1 MTRCT
6 ATCPQGWTRRRL
18 ADARRRPSRRRW
30 TAPPAPRCAVQVEAM
45 VGFHDAGV
53 PTIDY
58 GNNIRQM
65 ALEEGFDRAF
75 AFPGF
80 VPAYIR
86 PLFCRG
92 IGPFRWAALSGDP
105 EDIARTDAKVKELI
119 PDDPHLHN
127 WLDMA
132 RERIA
137 FQGLPARI
145 CWVGLGERHRLGLAF
160 NEMVRTGE
168 LKAPIVIGR
177 DHLDSGSV
185 ASPEPRDRGDAGRLG
200 RRLRL
205 AAPQRAPQLR
215 LRRHLG
221 QPAPRR
227 RRRHGLLPARRH
239 GDLLRRHARGAT
251 PASPACSG
259 TTRRPGSCATPTPAT
274 RSRSTAPASTACGCP
289 PSSATDMRHLPAAG
303 YRAMPWKNGGGIT
316 REAAVFPETGDFLW
330 RLSLATV
337 AADGPFSAFP
347 GVDRTLTVLEG
358 PGIELA
364 VAGMAPARLGPR
376 APFAFPGDVAASAR
390 LLGGAVTDFNVMTR
404 RDRLAHRVEARRA
417 DAPETLGSRR
427 RLGHS
432 RPRPAR
438 RRGVAPRPPRPRA
451 LPPRRARR
459 APRPGRGLPSR
470 QLRGPD
476 MTLLWA
482 ETALTPAGWQQAVRV
497 EIAADGRIAAVT
509 PGAPAEGERHAILL
523 PAPTNLHS
531 HAFQRAMAGLTERR
545 GPDPRDS
552 FWTWRAL
559 MYRFLDQLTPDDV
572 EAIAAF
578 VQMEMLEAGYAAVA
592 EFHYLHHAP
601 GGAPYADPA
610 EMSARIAAAAA
621 ATGIGLTL
629 LPVLYQWGGCDR
641 RPLAAGPGP
650 LRLNPR
656 RLRRPARPRRRGAGA
671 AARPTP
677 SSASPRIRSAPWTPR
692 ASPRS
697 CRWPPAAPSTS
708 TPPSRWPR
716 SRRSLA
722 HRGARPVE
730 WLLANAP
737 VDRRWC
743 LIHATQM
750 LPAETAG
757 LAASG
762 AVAGLCPITESS
774 LGDGIFDGAAY
785 LGAGGAFGVG
795 SDSNIRISLSEE
807 LRTLEYSQR
816 LRDRARAVLA
826 RPDASTG
833 RVALRGRRRRRRAGR
848 RPRRRRHRPRPLG
861 RPRRP
866 RRRRPRA
873 RRRAGRH
880 HPRQLRLRRR
890 RPAGPRRL
898 VGRPPRGHRRP
909 PSWPRRDRPALPR
922 RAGPPG
928 DRPLTA
934 WQSIRDEVLRR
945 VRDGTWK
952 PGAPIPNEADL
963 AREFGCARATV
974 NRALRDLAEAGVL
987 ERRRRAGTR
996 VAAAP
1001 GGRARLAIP
1010 LIHRDVA
1017 ERGGR
1022 YGYALVSAGLAPAPA
1037 GVRGRLRLDGE
1048 AELLHVRALHL
1059 ADGRPHAFEDRWIDP
1074 RVVPAIL
1081 SADLARV
1088 SANEWLV
1095 ENTPFSAGDM
1105 RISAAAADA
1114 ETARNLEVA
1123 VGAPLLLVERTT
1135 WRDGQAITFARQFF
1149 APGHAMDLE
1158 LSAG

>member
-1 MTRCT
+1 
-6 ATCPQGWTRRRL
+6 
-18 ADARRRPSRRRW
+18 
-30 TAPPAPRCAVQVEAM
+30 
-45 VGFHDAGV
+45 
-53 PTIDY
+53 
-58 GNNIRQM
+58 
-65 ALEEGFDRAF
+65 
-75 AFPGF
+75 
-80 VPAYIR
+80 
-86 PLFCRG
+86 
-92 IGPFRWAALSGDP
+92 
-105 EDIARTDAKVKELI
+105 
-119 PDDPHLHN
+119 
-127 WLDMA
+127 
-132 RERIA
+132 
-137 FQGLPARI
+137 
-145 CWVGLGERHRLGLAF
+145 
-160 NEMVRTGE
+160 
-168 LKAPIVIGR
+168 
-177 DHLDSGSV
+177 
-185 ASPEPRDRGDAGRLG
+185 
-200 RRLRL
+200 
-205 AAPQRAPQLR
+205 
-215 LRRHLG
+215 
-221 QPAPRR
+221 
-227 RRRHGLLPARRH
+227 
-239 GDLLRRHARGAT
+239 
-251 PASPACSG
+251 
-259 TTRRPGSCATPTPAT
+259 
-274 RSRSTAPASTACGCP
+274 
-289 PSSATDMRHLPAAG
+289 
-303 YRAMPWKNGGGIT
+303 
-316 REAAVFPETGDFLW
+316 
-330 RLSLATV
+330 
-337 AADGPFSAFP
+337 
-347 GVDRTLTVLEG
+347 
-358 PGIELA
+358 
-364 VAGMAPARLGPR
+364 
-376 APFAFPGDVAASAR
+376 
-390 LLGGAVTDFNVMTR
+390 
-404 RDRLAHRVEARRA
+404 
-417 DAPETLGSRR
+417 
-427 RLGHS
+427 
-432 RPRPAR
+432 
-438 RRGVAPRPPRPRA
+438 
-451 LPPRRARR
+451 
-459 APRPGRGLPSR
+459 
-470 QLRGPD
+470 

-482 ETALTPAGWQQAVRV
+482 ETALTPTGWQQAVRV

-559 MYRFLDQLTPDDV
+559 MYRFLDRLTPDDV

-641 RPLAAGPGP
+641 RPLAAGQDRFGSTPDAFAA
-650 LRLNPR
+650 LH
-656 RLRRPARPRRRGAGA
+656 ARA
-671 AARPTP
+671 AA
-677 SSASPRIRSAPWTPR
+677 ALAPLPPDTVLGIAPHSLR
-692 ASPRS
+692 AVDPDGL
-697 CRWPPAAPSTS
+697 AAILPLA
-708 TPPSRWPR
+708 PGGPVHIHAAEQVAEVEEV
-716 SRRSLA
+716 LA

-762 AVAGLCPITESS
+762 ATAGLCPITE
-774 LGDGIFDGAAY
+774 FEP
-785 LGAGGAFGVG
+785 
-795 SDSNIRISLSEE
+795 RRRH
-807 LRTLEYSQR
+807 LRRRGLPRRRRR
-816 LRDRARAVLA
+816 LRRRLRLEHPHQPLRGASHAGILPAPA
-826 RPDASTG
+826 RPRPRRPRPS
-833 RVALRGRRRRRRAGR
+833 RRLHRPRPLRGRRRRRRPGR

-873 RRRAGRH
+873 RRREGRH

-909 PSWPRRDRPALPR
+909 PSCPRRDRPALPR

-1022 YGYALVSAGLAPAPA
+1022 YGYALVSAGLAPAPP